1 MRDIGKNI
9 KNIRQTK
16 GMTQDS
22 MAEVL
27 FVTRQTVSNYENG
40 RSRPDLDML
49 LRIAEV
55 LETDV
60 NTIIYGPPIP
70 QSKKNSYKW
79 LAISAG
85 VLFAVS
91 ILYFTLSCLF
101 PKETSYGLDLSVRV
115 INKLTLLPTV
125 MFVLGWFLMQC
136 LSAFSNL
143 QQIRPEKSKALRI
156 IALAVLVLIVS
167 IPIPYIIFY
176 AVAGYRSYVYH
187 SVSMHFPNIPVYQEA
202 YRALELA
209 MYKAPFVYTILGG
222 IAWLLG
228 LPSIKGKNTDVL
240 DRQNGQ

>member
-9 KNIRQTK
+9 KSIRQAK
-16 GMTQDS
+16 GITQDA
-22 MAEVL
+22 MAEAL

-49 LRIAEV
+49 LRISEV

-70 QSKKNSYKW
+70 QSKKDSYKW

-85 VLFAVS
+85 ILFVVT
-91 ILYFTLSCLF
+91 ILYFTLTILF
-101 PKETSYGLDLSVRV
+101 PKETSYGLDLSIRV
-115 INKLTLLPTV
+115 INKITLLPV
-125 MFVLGWFLMQC
+125 LMFVLGWFLMHC
-136 LSAFSNL
+136 LSTFSNL

-156 IALAVLVLIVS
+156 ITLITLGLVVM

-187 SVSMHFPNIPVYQEA
+187 SVSMHFPYIPVYQEA

-209 MYKAPFVYTILGG
+209 IYKAPFVYTILGG
-222 IAWLLG
+222 IAWLFG
-228 LPSIKGKNTDVL
+228 LPSIKRRNANVP
-240 DRQNGQ
+240 DRENG

>member
-16 GMTQDS
+16 GMTQDT
-22 MAEVL
+22 MAEAL

-70 QSKKNSYKW
+70 QSKKDSYKW
-79 LAISAG
+79 LTISAG

-91 ILYFTLSCLF
+91 ILHFTLTCLF

-115 INKLTLLPTV
+115 INKLTLLPAL

-143 QQIRPEKSKALRI
+143 KQIRPEKSKVLRI
-156 IALAVLVLIVS
+156 VALTVLVLVVV

-187 SVSMHFPNIPVYQEA
+187 SVSMHFPYIPVYQEA

-209 MYKAPFVYTILGG
+209 IYKSPFVYTILGG

-228 LPSIKGKNTDVL
+228 LPSIKGKTAAVP
-240 DRQNGQ
+240 DRENG